1 MKVAIV
7 FEEKD
12 AEAGGIVFNVYL
24 EGLSETRLEYLKT
37 LTHEQQDNEMSTAEF
52 WSLKCFQIVA
62 EVLKQT
68 GALRR
73 FEEKK

>member
-1 MKVAIV
+1 MRMSIV
-7 FEEKD
+7 FEEKG
-12 AEAGGIVFNVYL
+12 AANGGIVFNVYL
-24 EGLSETRLEYLKT
+24 EDFSETRLEYLKT

-62 EVLKQT
+62 QVLKQT
-68 GALRR
+68 GAFRR